1 MPGFFNDCYQTAT
14 KGAPPPTT
22 PAKAASP
29 SKISALSTAR
39 GIPAPKPEKKGFV
52 FTPVRVTS
60 AGRTLPGCWIPDSG
74 AVGKSPG
81 DLSPAT
87 NDAGPLGIDLTGLGV
102 EDNDRNRPSDLCG
115 EDSPVTPFRVPP
127 GEEND
132 ELDTTDAESE
142 DPARM
147 SADHLLRSHPLTC
160 HTPTT
165 DASAGSTSAP
175 TSVTPVIPTPA
186 TAITGPQ
193 AASDGPAPPEE
204 SYDDQHSSL
213 EDLEPSPLAILRSM
227 VPPTQE
233 I

>member
-1 MPGFFNDCYQTAT
+1 M
-14 KGAPPPTT
+14 GAPPPTT

-29 SKISALSTAR
+29 SKSSALSTAR
-39 GIPAPKPEKKGFV
+39 RVPAPKPEKKGFV
-52 FTPVRVTS
+52 FTPIRVTS
-60 AGRTLPGCWIPDSG
+60 AGHTLPGRWIPDSG
-74 AVGKSPG
+74 AVAKSPG

-102 EDNDRNRPSDLCG
+102 EDDDRNGPSDLCG
-115 EDSPVTPFRVPP
+115 EHSPVTPFRAPP
-127 GEEND
+127 GKEND

-147 SADHLLRSHPLTC
+147 LADHSLRSHPSTC

-193 AASDGPAPPEE
+193 AASDGPAPPEGC
-204 SYDDQHSSL
+204 YDDQHSSS
-213 EDLEPSPLAILRSM
+213 EDLEPSPSAILRSM